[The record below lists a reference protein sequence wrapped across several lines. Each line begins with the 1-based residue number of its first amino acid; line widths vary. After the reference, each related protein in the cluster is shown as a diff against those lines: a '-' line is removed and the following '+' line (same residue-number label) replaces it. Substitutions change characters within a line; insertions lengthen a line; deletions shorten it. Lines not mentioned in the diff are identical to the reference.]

1 MSTSNGLS
9 GRRRLDI
16 LWVGTLYPPH
26 RGGSGVLG
34 AELVGGLAARGH
46 RLRAIAPRSPTSA
59 ADAARF
65 DAQHPD
71 VRTTW
76 LRVPVESS
84 GLADGSRNHS
94 YREAEDAGI
103 RDALPRLLAE
113 GRPDVILV
121 GRESTVGEV
130 PSLARRHGIRTVALV
145 QGGTTLGRI
154 LADDGDALARHQR
167 EQLCRVDVVVAI
179 ADHLARDLARIRLP
193 RLVTIPNPVDMEHF
207 APGPSPR
214 ALREALGL
222 GPHDVVVSHVSN
234 FKAMKRVGDIVESAR
249 HVLAAQRDVV
259 YLLIGDGPDRA
270 RIESRCR
277 ALGLAERVRC
287 LGWVERGDLP
297 SYLRLTDV
305 VVMASDSEGLPLVY
319 LETQASGRLLVA
331 SDIAATRE
339 LVADGVTGLMF
350 RPGDVAGL
358 VTKTLVAVQDPS
370 LRAEIGR
377 RARAAVQAYATPLI
391 LDAYVRLFEDLVAG
405 RSTPPHT

>member
-1 MSTSNGLS
+1 MSPSHGLS

-34 AELVGGLAARGH
+34 TELVSGLAARGH
-46 RLRAIAPRSPTSA
+46 RLRAMAPRSPAAA
-59 ADAARF
+59 ADTARF
-65 DAQHPD
+65 DALHPD

-76 LRVPVESS
+76 LRVPVASS
-84 GLADGSRNHS
+84 GLADGSRNHP

-113 GRPDVILV
+113 ARPDVILI

-130 PSLARRHGIRTVALV
+130 PSVARRHGIPTVALV
-145 QGGTTLGRI
+145 QGGTTLRKI
-154 LADDGDALARHQR
+154 VDDDGDALARRQR
-167 EQLCRVDVVVAI
+167 EQLRRVDVVVAI
-179 ADHLARDLARIRLP
+179 ADHLARDLAAIRLP
-193 RLVTIPNPVDMEHF
+193 RLVTIPNPVDMEQF
-207 APGPSPR
+207 APGPKPR

-234 FKAMKRVGDIVESAR
+234 FKSMKRVGDIVESAR
-249 HVLAAQRDVV
+249 HVLAARPDVV

-270 RIESRCR
+270 QIESRCR

-287 LGWVERGDLP
+287 LGWVDRAELP

-339 LVADGVTGLMF
+339 LVTHGVTGLIF
-350 RPGDVAGL
+350 RTGDVADL
-358 VTKTLVAVQDPS
+358 VAKTLVAVQDPS

-377 RARAAVQAYATPLI
+377 RARAAVRAYATPRI
-391 LDAYVRLFEDLVAG
+391 LDAYIRLLEDLVAG
-405 RSTPPHT
+405 RAAATST